1 MNESSSQNAG
11 QERTPDEHG
20 GGTRREVFAWS
31 MYDWAN
37 SAYSTILITIVVA
50 YLKYGVLPGDAGTI
64 AYGYG
69 IGISMLCA
77 AILSPIVGAIADARA
92 TKHRW
97 LSATA
102 LTGAALAV
110 LMGLIPSGNP
120 ELIVAAFFMM
130 SFCFELSLGF
140 YNGFLPEI
148 STDETVNRISARGF
162 ALGYIGGA
170 IPLVLA
176 LGLVME
182 GGRLGLPDA
191 DSLHGDYNATAR
203 GTFAV
208 ELPNDTYLVDVT
220 LGDAASA
227 RDQMAISLEG
237 QPLAVVDTEAG
248 SFETR
253 TCLIV
258 LDDGELTIDL
268 EDSGGIDSQVAINS
282 VEIRLVCSKE
292 TVASFDFGTAGS
304 ASTEGYAWV
313 TRDDKFEAHDYAKR
327 RAKVSISDEETEP
340 PATKIPETLVFG
352 WKSGEI
358 EHFDAV
364 LPLRLRIS
372 IAMMGLW
379 WGVFSL
385 PIVLILRDR
394 GHASE
399 SLNKGV
405 PGSARSLSW
414 AATAALGIRK
424 VISTLRKVRLYRTL
438 SIFLMGF
445 LVYNDGI
452 QTVISQA
459 SQFAIDML
467 SMSTQELTGVVL
479 MIQILA
485 IPGALLVGFFSDR
498 LGQHRTLKLC
508 LAVWVVLLCGAY
520 FVTEKWQFWVMGV
533 VLAMVMGGTQSVS
546 RAVMASMTPKAH
558 TAEFFGFYNFSGK
571 ATSFLG
577 PIVYSTIQFQFGSP
591 HLAIVSLLA
600 FVLVGGALI
609 YNLDFK
615 QGQRE
620 AQAADAK

>member
-1 MNESSSQNAG
+1 
-11 QERTPDEHG
+11 
-20 GGTRREVFAWS
+20 

-77 AILSPIVGAIADARA
+77 AVLSPIVGAIADARA

-97 LSATA
+97 LSGTA
-102 LTGAALAV
+102 LTGATLAV
-110 LMGLIPSGNP
+110 LMGVLPVHSP
-120 ELIVAAFFMM
+120 LAIVAAFFMM
-130 SFCFELSLGF
+130 SLCFELSLGF

-148 STDETVNRISARGF
+148 STEKTVNRISSWGF

-176 LGLVME
+176 LGLVMH

-191 DSLHGDYNATAR
+191 DSLHGDYNATSR

-208 ELPNDTYLVDVT
+208 QLPNDTYLVQMT

-227 RDQMAISLEG
+227 RDQMAIAIETR
-237 QPLAVVDTEAG
+237 PLAVVDTEAG
-248 SFETR
+248 TFETR
-253 TCLIV
+253 SFEV
-258 LDDGELTIDL
+258 EVHDGELTIDL
-268 EDSGGIDSQVAINS
+268 EDRGGDPHVTIVAL
-282 VEIRLVCSKE
+282 EIRRAGDNE
-292 TVASFDFGTAGS
+292 PVAMFDFGTAGS
-304 ASTEGYAWV
+304 ASAEGYAWV
-313 TRDDKFEAHDYAKR
+313 TRDDALGTHDYANR
-327 RAKVSISDEETEP
+327 GAKASAADDGEGSDTTNV
-340 PATKIPETLVFG
+340 PATLVFG
-352 WKSGEI
+352 WTSGEI
-358 EHFDAV
+358 DHCDAV
-364 LPLRLRIS
+364 LPLRLRIC
-372 IAMMGLW
+372 IVMMGLW
-379 WGVFSL
+379 WGIFSL
-385 PIVLILRDR
+385 PVVFMLRDH
-394 GHASE
+394 GHATQSFE
-399 SLNKGV
+399 KDTL
-405 PGSARSLSW
+405 GSVRSLSP
-414 AATAALGIRK
+414 AATAMLGVRK
-424 VISTLRKVRLYRTL
+424 VVDTLSKVRIYRTL
-438 SIFLMGF
+438 SIFLIGF

-467 SMSTQELTGVVL
+467 DMSTEELTGVVL

-485 IPGALLVGFFSDR
+485 IPGALLIGFLSDR

-508 LAVWVVLLCGAY
+508 LGVWVVLLCCAY
-520 FVTEKWQFWVMGV
+520 FITEKWQFWLMGV
-533 VLAMVMGGTQSVS
+533 VLALVMGGTQSVS
-546 RAVMASMTPKAH
+546 RAVMALMTPKAH

-577 PIVYSTIQFQFGSP
+577 PIVYSTIQANTGSP
-591 HLAIVSLLA
+591 HLAIISLLV
-600 FVLVGGALI
+600 FVLVGAALI

-620 AQAADAK
+620 AKATTSP